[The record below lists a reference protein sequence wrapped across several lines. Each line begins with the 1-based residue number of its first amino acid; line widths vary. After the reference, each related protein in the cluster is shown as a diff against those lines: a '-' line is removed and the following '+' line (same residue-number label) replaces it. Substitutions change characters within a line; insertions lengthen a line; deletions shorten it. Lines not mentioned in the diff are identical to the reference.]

1 MVLAPQTVK
10 DVTKTPSLSLIF
22 ISPLSLLISIVS
34 LSTYKI
40 MKIADATSNEEL
52 REIERK
58 LTSASEKMKQ
68 ALLDLERED

>member
-1 MVLAPQTVK
+1 MK
-10 DVTKTPSLSLIF
+10 SKEF
-22 ISPLSLLISIVS
+22 RHKMNNLISIVS